1 VKERFCWACIPCR
14 EWWPCRCKGEKE
26 FLAEHRMCMRTG
38 DQYFGS
44 VVGLVRLSEPPEG
57 FVCALSPVEMLA
69 LRHEDGFRG

>member
-1 VKERFCWACIPCR
+1 
-14 EWWPCRCKGEKE
+14 
-26 FLAEHRMCMRTG
+26 MCMRTG